1 MFPTKKNICF
11 LRLMRKNQM
20 HFCQK
25 QVLFPCLFQYLF
37 LYFFAETVQHGI
49 IRKIYH
55 IIKFLL
61 REIIQ
66 IDRIPVRFLNLRT
79 MISFHDLIRV
89 DHPVKLCCIR
99 CTFHLL
105 MIPAAANLK
114 GRSRYLKNN

>member
-37 LYFFAETVQHGI
+37 LYFFAETVQYGI

-79 MISFHDLIRV
+79 MISLHDFIRV